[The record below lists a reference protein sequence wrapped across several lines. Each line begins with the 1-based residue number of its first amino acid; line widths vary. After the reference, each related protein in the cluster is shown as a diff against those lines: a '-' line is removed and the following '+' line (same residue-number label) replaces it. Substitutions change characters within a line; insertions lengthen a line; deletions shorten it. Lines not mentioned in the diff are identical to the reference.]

1 MNTVDSLLIILFV
14 ILILLLLGVLTYYVS
29 TVNSNKYFF
38 TGDLTSEC
46 TATNT
51 GACESGSV
59 TVVGVGGD
67 ENVDYLRNIE
77 FNITNASSNDITI
90 LNTEKNILQF
100 NKSGKYE
107 IMYNITYFINET
119 TDSTAILTYM
129 ASVTSADPTTASQI
143 SKSQTLNFI
152 SQQGNYST
160 NSKSFVLSV
169 NSNQQFGFFIEY
181 LNTFSSNPDATVFIY
196 PKAVG
201 VVITKL
207 D

>member
-14 ILILLLLGVLTYYVS
+14 ILILVLLGVLTYYVS
-29 TVNSNKYFF
+29 TVNSNKYYF

-46 TATNT
+46 KATNT
-51 GACESGSV
+51 GPCESGSV
-59 TVVGVGGD
+59 TVVGGGGD

-77 FNITNASSNDITI
+77 FNITNASAGDITV

-100 NKSGKYE
+100 NHSGKYE
-107 IMYNITYFINET
+107 ITYDITYFINET

-152 SQQGNYST
+152 SQEGNYST
-160 NSKSFVLSV
+160 NYKTFILSV
-169 NSNQQFGFFIEY
+169 NSNQQFAFFIEY
-181 LNTFSSNPDATVFIY
+181 LNTFSSNPDAAVFVY
-196 PKAVG
+196 PRAVG